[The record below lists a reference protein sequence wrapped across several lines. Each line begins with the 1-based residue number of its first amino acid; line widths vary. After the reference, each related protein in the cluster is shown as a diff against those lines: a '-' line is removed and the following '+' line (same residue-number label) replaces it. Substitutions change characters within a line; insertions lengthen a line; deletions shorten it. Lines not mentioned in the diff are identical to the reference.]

1 MESFILNLPLTIVN
15 FQSNLPLSLEGQM
28 LITPA
33 LLKLIIADQT
43 EEHNLPVDYIP
54 RTIEFKLAEVSHNKE
69 IIVLTGLRRSGKSV
83 LLHHIR
89 QQNTESDYYF
99 NFEDERLA
107 AFSVDDFQILQEA
120 LIESFGLQKTYYFD
134 EIQNIKGWEMFVRRL
149 YNSGNKIYITG
160 SNANLFSEELGTR
173 LTGRYIVYTIYP
185 LSFKEYISY
194 KHKALLSEKLS
205 TTKIGQIKKLFSDYY
220 QEGGIPE
227 YVKHKNSDYL
237 HSLYEG
243 IFYRDIIARY
253 KLPQSS
259 LIKTLVFYLGS
270 NCSKEV
276 TYNSLRKLIG
286 IKSTT
291 TISDYCYYLENSYL
305 CFFINRYSDSVKSQ
319 LQSPK
324 KVYFI
329 DTAVAKIIGFRIS
342 EDVGRTLENI
352 VFLELKRKNYEVFYH
367 QQSKECDFIIRENAN
382 VTQAIQVCK
391 TLADPKTKKREIEGL
406 IEAMKR
412 FSLQTGL
419 IITESETLAEEV
431 EKNGRVFSISIVPIW
446 HWLISD

>member
-1 MESFILNLPLTIVN
+1 MST
-15 FQSNLPLSLEGQM
+15 
-28 LITPA
+28 TPA

-43 EEHNLPVDYIP
+43 EEHSLPADYIP
-54 RTIEFKLAEVSHNKE
+54 RAAEFKLAEAFHSKE

-99 NFEDERLA
+99 NFEDERLST
-107 AFSVDDFQILQEA
+107 FFVDDFQILQETF
-120 LIESFGLQKTYYFD
+120 IELFGLQKTYYFD
-134 EIQNIKGWEMFVRRL
+134 EIQNIKGWEIFIRRL
-149 YNSGNKIYITG
+149 YNAGNKIYITG

-173 LTGRYIVYTIYP
+173 LTGRYIAYTIYP
-185 LSFKEYISY
+185 LSFKEYIYY
-194 KHKALLSEKLS
+194 KNKALLGDKPLS
-205 TTKIGQIKKLFSDYY
+205 TTKIGQVKKLFSDYS

-237 HSLYEG
+237 RSLYEG
-243 IFYRDIIARY
+243 ILYRDIIVRY
-253 KLPQSS
+253 KLPQSV
-259 LIKTLVFYLGS
+259 LIKTLVFYLAS
-270 NCSKEV
+270 NCSKEI

-305 CFFINRYSDSVKSQ
+305 CFFVNRYSDSVKSQ

-329 DTAVAKIIGFRIS
+329 DTAVVKIVGFRIS

-352 VFLELKRKNYEVFYH
+352 VFLELKRRDCEIFYH
-367 QQSKECDFIIRENAN
+367 QQSKECDFVIRENIN
-382 VTQAIQVCK
+382 VTQAIQVCQA
-391 TLADPKTKKREIEGL
+391 LVDPKTKKREIEGL
-406 IEAMKR
+406 IEAMER

-419 IITESETLAEEV
+419 IITESETFTEEV
-431 EKNGRVFSISIVPIW
+431 EKDGKIFTISVVPVW
-446 HWLISD
+446 DWLR